1 MLLACC
7 EEGIKYTVLELSF
20 NFHLRCFAHPFFP
33 FALKPLTPLQ
43 PLPLHIFFRSHF
55 RGAKVS
61 EVTFKK
67 VDLKLHPYITL
78 ELLFCAFLYWTLGL
92 HPFLSLSFPLV
103 LHSALCWMAVCG
115 WQCFNFWPYCKVLFF
130 SQSYCSHGSSG
141 YLTRPTATLH
151 TERKSFRL

>member
-43 PLPLHIFFRSHF
+43 HLPLHILFRSHF

-92 HPFLSLSFPLV
+92 TPLSFP
-103 LHSALCWMAVCG
+103 
-115 WQCFNFWPYCKVLFF
+115 FF
-130 SQSYCSHGSSG
+130 SPCSAQCPVLDGS
-141 YLTRPTATLH
+141 LWLAVL
-151 TERKSFRL
+151 